1 MPSQEVFAR
10 QSQEYRDRVL
20 PVGVRRLAVE
30 AGHPM
35 SWYRWVGSEGG
46 VLGMESFGA
55 SAPAPR
61 LFEEFGLTAP
71 GIVRAAKRLVAT

>member
-1 MPSQEVFAR
+1 
-10 QSQEYRDRVL
+10 
-20 PVGVRRLAVE
+20 
-30 AGHPM
+30 M

-61 LFEEFGLTAP
+61 LFEEFGLTAS
-71 GIVRAAKRLVAT
+71 GIVFAAKRLVAT